1 MDEKKFLTLI
11 LFLIA
16 SLAFVSG
23 QQSFVYPDQ
32 GSNSNFDS
40 QDWFETPSYDSQEE
54 LIFQIL
60 APFAFLTIVLQFSL
74 KKALRMTFAQEDDN
88 PYRLGENKPKVHKEA
103 TMMALTISAILLA
116 SPYWMLIRQMAASIG
131 IISIGMV
138 GLVLLYLAYLFL
150 SG

>member
-1 MDEKKFLTLI
+1 LDEKKILTLS
-11 LFLIA
+11 LFLVV
-16 SLAFVSG
+16 SLTFVSA
-23 QQSFVYPDQ
+23 QQDFVYPDQ

-40 QDWFETPSYDSQEE
+40 QEWFEIPSYDSQEE

-60 APFAFLTIVLQFSL
+60 APFAFLTIILQFSL

-103 TMMALTISAILLA
+103 TLMALSISAMLLA

-131 IISIGMV
+131 IISVGMV
-138 GLVLLYLAYLFL
+138 GLILLYLAYLFL